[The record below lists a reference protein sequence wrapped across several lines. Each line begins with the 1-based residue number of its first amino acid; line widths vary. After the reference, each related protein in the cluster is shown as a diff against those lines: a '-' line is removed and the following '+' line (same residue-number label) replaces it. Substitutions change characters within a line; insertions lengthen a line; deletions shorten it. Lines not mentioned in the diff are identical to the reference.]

1 MERKW
6 QSGGVGS
13 RQIQKDMVLD
23 CGAEVEEVAWYVNSV
38 HGNEGG
44 LRVHFPKSESSF
56 RR

>member
-6 QSGGVGS
+6 QSGGVES

-56 RR
+56 KR